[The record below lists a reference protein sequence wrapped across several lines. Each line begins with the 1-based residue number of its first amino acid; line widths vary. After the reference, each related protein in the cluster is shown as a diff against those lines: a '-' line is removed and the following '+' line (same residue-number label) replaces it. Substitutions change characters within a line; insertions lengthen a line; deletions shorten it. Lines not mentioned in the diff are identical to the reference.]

1 MTSET
6 TAQTLSLAVGMHE
19 SGAHDRAE
27 LLLREVLVADG
38 SNPLALYAL
47 GRVLRALG
55 RADEAL
61 EPLSLCRSLL
71 PDSVPVALACAGA
84 LAELLRFVEA
94 VELLDALLLRLPGGA
109 AEEFRSLE
117 NALKSILALAG
128 DQANRQGHDGEAIGF
143 YRRLAE
149 RSPDDAATWGTLG
162 AVLLRSGAWLE
173 AEAPLRR
180 AAELDPDDE
189 AHARRLADALKHQG
203 RLEEVRDLYRR
214 HWVPRRASAWWPNG
228 GEAGVFADGE
238 GNGRASVTK
247 LVHDIEQL
255 TYLEA
260 QGRLPAGA
268 ASALPG
274 LRELAAELVRS
285 GRQPGEVFTLT
296 PEQLARI
303 RSIYNRMVHLAEP
316 CLDRKPL
323 LNQNLDW
330 ARIGRDFHANVPGY
344 AVIDGMLSP
353 HALAELRRYC
363 LESTF
368 WFDLE
373 HPGGYLGT
381 YLEEGFDHDI
391 LFRIAREL
399 QAAFPDIVGPH
410 ALRQVWAFKYDQ
422 HLSGIPPHADD
433 AAVNVNLWI
442 APDDAC
448 PDPEA
453 GGLLVYPVKV
463 PGDWDFADYNSINP
477 RFDAFIR
484 DHGGTPHR
492 IGHRQNR
499 ALLFSSDAVHATES
513 VDFRPGYLN
522 RRINITMLFGY
533 R

>member
-1 MTSET
+1 MW
-6 TAQTLSLAVGMHE
+6 
-19 SGAHDRAE
+19 
-27 LLLREVLVADG
+27 
-38 SNPLALYAL
+38 
-47 GRVLRALG
+47 
-55 RADEAL
+55 
-61 EPLSLCRSLL
+61 
-71 PDSVPVALACAGA
+71 
-84 LAELLRFVEA
+84 EA

-285 GRQPGEVFTLT
+285 GRRPGEVFTLT
-296 PEQLARI
+296 PEQLAPI

-363 LESTF
+363 LKSTF